1 MTILTKHLQ
10 IYLLMLLLNYHE
22 DPMYNKNR
30 CGIDKPKAQTKQE
43 ATQHFTK
50 AHPVT
55 IHKLPTGFI
64 N

>member
-1 MTILTKHLQ
+1 
-10 IYLLMLLLNYHE
+10 MLLLNYHE
-22 DPMYNKNR
+22 DPMYNKNW

-55 IHKLPTGFI
+55 IHKLPTGII